1 MKLHISTAWHKVS
14 PCSTPCSA
22 AIENRLEHGVRQR
35 YQRKVQQMSST
46 SQQLQSSS
54 KRQKRHTAPT
64 NSANMVSK
72 GSEMPDVKRPAFL
85 PPVTLPR
92 INTNAIHC
100 GLSTASRQ
108 RCGHMATAQCGWQSD
123 PVVAAKQYRK

>member
-1 MKLHISTAWHKVS
+1 MTLNISTAWHKAV

-22 AIENRLEHGVRQR
+22 AIENHLKHGVRQR
-35 YQRKVQQMSST
+35 YQRKVQQMPSA

-64 NSANMVSK
+64 DSPNVASK
-72 GSEMPDVKRPAFL
+72 GSEMSDAERPAFPSVT
-85 PPVTLPR
+85 PPR
-92 INTNAIHC
+92 MNTNAVLC
-100 GLSTASRQ
+100 GLSTPSRQ
-108 RCGHMATAQCGWQSD
+108 RCGHMAMTQRGWQSD